1 MQKPHP
7 CLVRLLHLSIFVKD
21 MPFIKLTKIE
31 RKRFLV
37 LITCL
42 LIAIAAWLLMALDNK
57 YVYTAKTVLKY
68 NNIPQKKAFHPLQP
82 DTVDLQVEGTG
93 WQLLF
98 ARLRVNPPSISI
110 SLEKLNNRNYILFS
124 EQLFNVNRQLET
136 SQKIIS
142 VKPDTLY
149 FDFSE
154 KTVKRVPVKLI
165 SNLNFKQQ
173 YGISNPI
180 EIMPD
185 YVTIS
190 GPEDEL
196 KRIRE
201 WRTDSLKLDD
211 LQATTKSVVPM
222 IQSSMKNVSI
232 FPSSVEVKVPVDEFT
247 EKVLEIPLK
256 ITNNREYYSIKLY
269 PKKVKV
275 TFLVALSKYNQI
287 NEEFIEAVV
296 DMNEWK
302 VLNHSSLGV
311 KIVRFPDY
319 CKLLQV
325 APGKVDFIVEK

>member
-7 CLVRLLHLSIFVKD
+7 CLVRLLHFSIFVYD

-42 LIAIAAWLLMALDNK
+42 LTAIAAWLFMALNNK

-68 NNIPQKKAFHPLQP
+68 NNIPLKRAFHPLQS

-98 ARLRVNPPSISI
+98 ARLRVKPQSIAI
-110 SLEKLNNRNYILFS
+110 SLEKLSSRNFILFS
-124 EQLFNVNRQLET
+124 EQLYQVNRQLET

-154 KTVKRVPVKLI
+154 KKVKRVPVKLI
-165 SNLNFKQQ
+165 SDLSYIKQ
-173 YGISNPI
+173 YDISAPI
-180 EIMPD
+180 EISPD

-190 GPEDEL
+190 GPEEEL
-196 KRIRE
+196 ARIKE
-201 WRTDSLKLDD
+201 WKTDSIKLKEV
-211 LQATTKSVVPM
+211 QYTTKSVVAM
-222 IQSSMKNVSI
+222 TQSKLKNVSI
-232 FPSSVEVKVPVDEFT
+232 FPTTVEVKIPVDEFT
-247 EKVLEIPLK
+247 EKVVEVPLK
-256 ITNNREYYSIKLY
+256 IINNSAYYSIKLY

-275 TFLVALSKYNQI
+275 TFMVALSKYNQV

-296 DMNEWK
+296 DMDEWK
-302 VLNHSSLGV
+302 NLNHNKLRV
-311 KIVRFPDY
+311 KIIRFPQN
-319 CKLLQV
+319 CKLVQV
-325 APGKVDFIVEK
+325 LPGKVDFIIEK